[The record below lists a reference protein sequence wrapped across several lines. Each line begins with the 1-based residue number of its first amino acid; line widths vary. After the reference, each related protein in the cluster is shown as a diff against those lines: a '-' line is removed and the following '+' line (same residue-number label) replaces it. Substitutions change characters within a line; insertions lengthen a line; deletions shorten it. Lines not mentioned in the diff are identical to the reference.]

1 MATLE
6 DDVVSHIA
14 CDLYQIRNT
23 LINDEL
29 HKMTPVQL
37 IDAAI
42 TRTTEA
48 VQRSFQLET
57 KGACESN
64 GDPHY
69 CIDIATYYWGI
80 VNDTSGDE

>member
-1 MATLE
+1 MASLE
-6 DDVVSHIA
+6 DDVVSHA
-14 CDLYQIRNT
+14 AYDLYQIRNT

-29 HKMTPVQL
+29 HKLTPVQL
-37 IDAAI
+37 VDEAI

-48 VQRSFQLET
+48 LQRSFQLEA

-69 CIDIATYYWGI
+69 CANIATYYWEI
-80 VNDTSGDE
+80 VNDTSGDV